1 MSESLKHF
9 YFCIKDTHGIHP
21 LLTLGMCLPDSCK
34 AEDVDGILKL
44 GKEFSIVIPFVLY
57 IEEIPLELK

>member
-44 GKEFSIVIPFVLY
+44 GKNLV
-57 IEEIPLELK
+57 

>member
-44 GKEFSIVIPFVLY
+44 GKNLLY
-57 IEEIPLELK
+57 LFYLYTTWKKYRSS